1 MGNKNFLVPHLTTK
15 FRGRTFSLARF
26 KFYASFL
33 TSSDKSTV
41 PLQERLFVF
50 TPCMYFLAPDL
61 NTILFHFFTWLPD
74 LSWMWYFFIWS
85 SVYLRDEN
93 FIYEILIFIIAISVV
108 LTRKFFSHFI
118 RFSIIQ
124 VLTINFVFS
133 LTQQIRQFL
142 PPDLRWS
149 PLMVVLDR
157 FLGGTLL
164 LLFLYCIGHSLKGQ
178 YADIPILSENMYIFV
193 DAYGQE

>member
-50 TPCMYFLAPDL
+50 APCMYFLAPDL

-85 SVYLRDEN
+85 SVYLRGEN
-93 FIYEILIFIIAISVV
+93 FIYEILIFIIAIIV
-108 LTRKFFSHFI
+108 
-118 RFSIIQ
+118 

-133 LTQQIRQFL
+133 LIQQIRQFL

-193 DAYGQE
+193 DVYGQE

>member
-50 TPCMYFLAPDL
+50 APYMHFLAPDL

-74 LSWMWYFFIWS
+74 LSWMWYLFIWCQ
-85 SVYLRDEN
+85 VY
-93 FIYEILIFIIAISVV
+93 
-108 LTRKFFSHFI
+108 
-118 RFSIIQ
+118 
-124 VLTINFVFS
+124 LTINDYICELVIWIIAFS
-133 LTQQIRQFL
+133 
-142 PPDLRWS
+142 
-149 PLMVVLDR
+149 V
-157 FLGGTLL
+157 
-164 LLFLYCIGHSLKGQ
+164 
-178 YADIPILSENMYIFV
+178 
-193 DAYGQE
+193 